1 VISTL
6 LTTVLAQDNNQGGG
20 LASILIFL
28 PLIGVVIYM
37 MVGPQRKQRQ
47 KQADLLRKLE
57 VGDEVLTAGGI
68 VGVITFVEDDLL
80 HLEVDNDVVI
90 RVAKS
95 SIARSLEE
103 PAAADKAPARGRK
116 GLLSGALGGPKN
128 ADAAD
133 TASESA
139 ADAESSADAD
149 GADDSSSV
157 DKK

>member
-6 LTTVLAQDNNQGGG
+6 LSTVLAQDNNQGGG

-68 VGVITFVEDDLL
+68 IGVITFVEDDLL

-128 ADAAD
+128 DTADDAA
-133 TASESA
+133 S
-139 ADAESSADAD
+139 DAGSSTADAD
-149 GADDSSSV
+149 DGTSV

>member
-6 LTTVLAQDNNQGGG
+6 LSTVLAQDNNQGGG

-68 VGVITFVEDDLL
+68 IGVITFVEDDLL

-116 GLLSGALGGPKN
+116 GLLSGALGGPKSDT
-128 ADAAD
+128 ADDAA
-133 TASESA
+133 S
-139 ADAESSADAD
+139 DAGSSTADAD
-149 GADDSSSV
+149 DGTSV